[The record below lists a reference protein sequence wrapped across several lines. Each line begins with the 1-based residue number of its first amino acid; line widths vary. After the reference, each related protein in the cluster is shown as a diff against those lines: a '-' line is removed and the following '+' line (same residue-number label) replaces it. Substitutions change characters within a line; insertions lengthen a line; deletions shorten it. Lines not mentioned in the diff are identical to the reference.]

1 MDLRRSGSIQEGL
14 PGRGGVRHDGKA
26 EMARTS
32 MRKVLR
38 GKIHRATVTGADLHY
53 EGSITV
59 DRTLMEAMDLL
70 EWEAVQIWNVTNGER
85 FETYALEGEADS
97 GVICVNGAAARKV
110 SEGDLLIIGAFTWL
124 EEEEARVHKP
134 RIVMVDE
141 ANAIKLATPATRVA
155 AL

>member
-1 MDLRRSGSIQEGL
+1 MADERSTKES
-14 PGRGGVRHDGKA
+14 RGAKP
-26 EMARTS
+26 

-59 DRTLMEAMDLL
+59 DKTLMDAMDLL

-85 FETYALEGEADS
+85 FETYALEGERDS

-110 SEGDLLIIGAFTWL
+110 SPGDLIIIGAFTWL
-124 EEEEARVHKP
+124 GEDAARGHQP
-134 RIVMVDE
+134 RIVMVD
-141 ANAIKLATPATRVA
+141 ARNAIKHPSARSGLDLAPR
-155 AL
+155 ALERA